1 MWHHVAMAKGPTP
14 REIARAENI
23 ERIKRLALSQ
33 LAESGAA
40 ELSLRAIA
48 REVNIVSSAIY
59 RYYASR
65 DDLITDLIIDA
76 YADLA
81 DGLEVAGRADRR
93 GARRRWLETCGEL
106 RRWARH
112 EPHRFALIYGSAIP
126 GYRAPQDTI
135 FAAGRV
141 MSAFCAPVVGA
152 AGGAGAGEGDR
163 EPGRGSRAAV
173 GRALVAQLDTTR
185 AALEVDVPPEV
196 MLGLVGAFARVIGA
210 LTLELNGH
218 FVGGFEPADAL
229 FGVLIEREADA
240 LGL

>member
-1 MWHHVAMAKGPTP
+1 MAKGPTP

-23 ERIKRLALSQ
+23 ERIKSLALEQ

-76 YADLA
+76 YASLA
-81 DGLEVAGRADRR
+81 DALETAGARDRR
-93 GARRRWLETCGEL
+93 GPRRRWLDTCL
-106 RRWARH
+106 AMRAWAVAQ
-112 EPHRFALIYGSAIP
+112 PHRFALIYGSAIP

-135 FAAGRV
+135 ESAGRV
-141 MSAFCAPVVGA
+141 VRAFGAPVVGA
-152 AGGAGAGEGDR
+152 GEAS
-163 EPGRGSRAAV
+163 PVSGRMLSR
-173 GRALVAQLDTTR
+173 QLDATR
-185 AALEVDVPPEV
+185 SALELEV
-196 MLGLVGAFARVIGA
+196 STGLMLALVGAFSRVVGA

-218 FVGGFEPADAL
+218 FVGGFEPAEAL
-229 FGVLIEREADA
+229 FGVLVEREADA